1 MVTLVESLWF
11 QKVSTIENTVLLL
24 CASVSH
30 KSVCDRP
37 LTSACSTIFVVL
49 FSLFCCFK
57 VTEQSSICVL
67 KCYQLSVFLK
77 IKLLYFML
85 FDADKFE
92 PEAIIFYLTV
102 VT

>member
-1 MVTLVESLWF
+1 MH
-11 QKVSTIENTVLLL
+11 Q
-24 CASVSH
+24 C
-30 KSVCDRP
+30 
-37 LTSACSTIFVVL
+37 LTSLCVIDLLHLLVAQYLL
-49 FSLFCCFK
+49 FFFGLFCCFK

-67 KCYQLSVFLK
+67 QCYQLSVFLK